1 LKNLLGSLIV
11 ASDTNGGNEPDAKKA
26 KLTNGKAKG
35 DTFHILDP
43 SFSKQG
49 NNTVAEIPG
58 AILSRLTLGGLVNG
72 LAGVPG
78 GVVDTVTCV
87 PLADLQEGEGHETN
101 GKDMVVPTAGGLT
114 VKELILMGSGLHK
127 SISARWVLGKYCT
140 SNTNHIITIWCKT
153 TDHTISQINKGRK
166 WTFSPQRHV
175 A

>member
-1 LKNLLGSLIV
+1 MLFPKPPAPTADAAASAAAEKEWQSKIQVGNVLLKNLLGSLIV
-11 ASDTNGGNEPDAKKA
+11 ASDTNGGNEPDAKRA
-26 KLTNGKAKG
+26 KLTNGNAKG

-127 SISARWVLGKYCT
+127 SISAR
-140 SNTNHIITIWCKT
+140 
-153 TDHTISQINKGRK
+153 
-166 WTFSPQRHV
+166 
-175 A
+175 